1 MQVHKI
7 TRFQLYCHVLILA
20 QKPRALKIR
29 APTTT
34 KPKRYFRVISCYNKA
49 MQYLLVL
56 GRQPEISLAELR
68 ALGVKIERTW
78 TNASPANLARL
89 HRPRHI
95 YHLAFTDDAK
105 VLRLKNRLG
114 GTIKI
119 ARALAE
125 SPFDYLNNLDHHKLV
140 FGLSDFNAINPRE
153 VGREALH
160 LKERLVD
167 NHSVR
172 VIPNQT
178 PVLTSATILKNGL
191 LHPEK
196 GRAELLK
203 LNGRYFVTVHE
214 QNITAYARR
223 DQNRPARDA
232 RVGMLPPKLAQILI
246 NLCGDLPQGARILDP
261 FCGTGVILQEAEL
274 MGYAA
279 YGSDLSARMV
289 DFSRQNLTWLEENWF
304 LAPDL
309 PKPVIEEG
317 DATTHRWQS
326 PIDGIATE
334 IYLGPPLSRVP
345 SEGQFRTL
353 RSDARE
359 LVQQLLTNLAPQLA
373 TGTPVV
379 LAAPAW
385 LRPSGIYQGII
396 DRPSRRPARQKP
408 TNTDKN
414 TPKSPQQRQIPVQN
428 ANLPNFSVDFLAH
441 LGYNQASNSVE
452 PLIYHR
458 DGQVVA
464 REIIVLR
471 KQ

>member
-1 MQVHKI
+1 
-7 TRFQLYCHVLILA
+7 
-20 QKPRALKIR
+20 
-29 APTTT
+29 
-34 KPKRYFRVISCYNKA
+34 

-56 GRQPEISLAELR
+56 GRQPEISLAELQ
-68 ALGVKIERTW
+68 ALGVKVDRTW

-89 HRPRHI
+89 HRPRHV
-95 YHLAFTDDAK
+95 YHLAFTSDAK
-105 VLRLKNRLG
+105 VLQLKNRLG

-119 ARALAE
+119 ARQLAD
-125 SPFDYLNNLDHHKLV
+125 SPLDYLSSLNHHKIV
-140 FGLSDFNAINPRE
+140 FGLSDFNAVNPRQ
-153 VGREALH
+153 VGREALA
-160 LKERLVD
+160 LKEKLLET
-167 NHSVR
+167 HSVR

-203 LNGRYFVTVHE
+203 VNSRYFVTVHE

-246 NLCGDLPQGARILDP
+246 NLCGELPQGARILDP

-289 DFSRQNLTWLEENWF
+289 DFSRQNLAWLQENWF
-304 LAPDL
+304 LPPHLPAPVL
-309 PKPVIEEG
+309 EEG

-326 PIDGIATE
+326 PLD
-334 IYLGPPLSRVP
+334 
-345 SEGQFRTL
+345 
-353 RSDARE
+353 
-359 LVQQLLTNLAPQLA
+359 
-373 TGTPVV
+373 
-379 LAAPAW
+379 
-385 LRPSGIYQGII
+385 LRPSGEYLGIV
-396 DRPSRRPARQKP
+396 DRPTRLRHPKKAEKSASRP
-408 TNTDKN
+408 
-414 TPKSPQQRQIPVQN
+414 SQQQISVQN
-428 ANLPNFSVDFLAH
+428 ANFPNFSVDFLAH
-441 LGYNQASNSVE
+441 LGYNQASNGVE

-471 KQ
+471 KK

>member
-1 MQVHKI
+1 
-7 TRFQLYCHVLILA
+7 
-20 QKPRALKIR
+20 
-29 APTTT
+29 
-34 KPKRYFRVISCYNKA
+34 

-56 GRQPEISLAELR
+56 GRQPEISLAELQ
-68 ALGVKIERTW
+68 ALGVKVDRIW

-89 HRPRHI
+89 HRPRHV
-95 YHLAFTDDAK
+95 YHLAFTSDAK
-105 VLRLKNRLG
+105 VLQLKNRLG

-119 ARALAE
+119 ARQLAD
-125 SPFDYLNNLDHHKLV
+125 SPLDYLSSLNHHKIV
-140 FGLSDFNAINPRE
+140 FGLSDFNAVNPRQ
-153 VGREALH
+153 VGREALA
-160 LKERLVD
+160 LKEKLLET
-167 NHSVR
+167 HSVR
-172 VIPNQT
+172 VVPNQT

-203 LNGRYFVTVHE
+203 VNGRYFVTVHE

-246 NLCGDLPQGARILDP
+246 NLCGHLPQGARILDP

-289 DFSRQNLTWLEENWF
+289 DFSRQNLAWLQENWF
-304 LAPDL
+304 LPPHLPAPVL
-309 PKPVIEEG
+309 EEG

-326 PIDGIATE
+326 PLDAVATE

-345 SEGQFRTL
+345 AEGQFRTL

-359 LVQQLLTNLAPQLA
+359 LVQRLLANLAPQLEP
-373 TGTPVV
+373 GTPVV
-379 LAAPAW
+379 LATPAW
-385 LRPSGIYQGII
+385 LRPSGEYLGII
-396 DRPSRRPARQKP
+396 DRPTRLRHPKKAEKSASRP
-408 TNTDKN
+408 
-414 TPKSPQQRQIPVQN
+414 SQQQISVQN
-428 ANLPNFSVDFLAH
+428 ANFPNFSVDFLAH
-441 LGYNQASNSVE
+441 LGYNQASNGVE

-471 KQ
+471 KK

>member
-1 MQVHKI
+1 
-7 TRFQLYCHVLILA
+7 
-20 QKPRALKIR
+20 
-29 APTTT
+29 
-34 KPKRYFRVISCYNKA
+34 

-196 GRAELLK
+196 GRTELLK

-223 DQNRPARDA
+223 
-232 RVGMLPPKLAQILI
+232 
-246 NLCGDLPQGARILDP
+246 
-261 FCGTGVILQEAEL
+261 
-274 MGYAA
+274 
-279 YGSDLSARMV
+279 
-289 DFSRQNLTWLEENWF
+289 FSRQNLTWLEENWF

-359 LVQQLLTNLAPQLA
+359 LVQQLLANLAPQLA

-379 LAAPAW
+379 LATPAW

-396 DRPSRRPARQKP
+396 DRPSRRPTRQKP

-414 TPKSPQQRQIPVQN
+414 APKSPQQRQIPVQN